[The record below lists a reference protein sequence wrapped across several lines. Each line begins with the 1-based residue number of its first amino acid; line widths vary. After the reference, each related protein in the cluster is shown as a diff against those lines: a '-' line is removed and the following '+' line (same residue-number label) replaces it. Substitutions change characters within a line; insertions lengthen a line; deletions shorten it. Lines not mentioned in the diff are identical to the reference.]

1 MAIPASSSSNPSSH
15 HVNPLSRAQTE
26 DYNSFVLEFSGHPS
40 ASYGNLRGSINN
52 QVAEVFTECVLQQF
66 NPSRYSERIT
76 RLNCPEKL
84 KSKAL
89 TLSRKYFEKYRKT
102 SFSLNP
108 EGIQQL
114 YKQKLVIRTES
125 EAALFEEVK
134 DRGGVANVGYQIKQK
149 DAQARVG
156 IMIAA
161 NSGLPGGALAFRPN
175 AITEN
180 DLNLITQEE
189 STWANVVLTNCK
201 NNPRAQQAFHD
212 NTIGNQWG
220 MVNKSD
226 TMTKQGIDFTKTMDA
241 SSYNSS
247 YIIPDQLIS
256 EVSVNPATQKKHL
269 NNGEVYYATF
279 VFADSVNANP
289 EIGSETGTMKRTLN
303 NKAVNDYDFFCK
315 CIKMKLRSALDAMAS
330 ESVTYPLIARLSCG
344 IYAHPSRKN
353 AIRNDFS
360 RLLIEV
366 LSESVGPRDEKR
378 GQYFTQVIM
387 PKI

>member
-1 MAIPASSSSNPSSH
+1 MAIPASSNSNQFIH
-15 HVNPLSRAQTE
+15 QVKTLNRAQIE
-26 DYNSFVLEFSGHPS
+26 DYNSFVLEFSEHPS
-40 ASYGNLRGSINN
+40 ASYGNLRGNINN

-66 NPSRYSERIT
+66 TPPQYSERIT
-76 RLNCPEKL
+76 HLNCPEKL

-89 TLSRKYFEKYRKT
+89 TLSRKYFEKYRKI

-114 YKQKLVIRTES
+114 YKQKLVVRTES
-125 EAALFEEVK
+125 EAALFEEIK

-149 DAQARVG
+149 DAEARVG

-161 NSGLPGGALAFRPN
+161 NSGLPGGALAYRPN
-175 AITEN
+175 AIIED

-201 NNPRAQQAFHD
+201 NNPRAQQAFHE

-226 TMTKQGIDFTKTMDA
+226 TMTKQGIDFTTATDA
-241 SSYNSS
+241 SSYNRS
-247 YIIPDQLIS
+247 YIISDQLIS
-256 EVSVNPATQKKHL
+256 AVSINPATQKKHL
-269 NNGEVYYATF
+269 NRGEAYYATF
-279 VFADSVNANP
+279 VFADSVNANL
-289 EIGSETGTMKRTLN
+289 EIGSKTGTMKRTLN
-303 NKAVNDYDFFCK
+303 QKAANDYDFFCK
-315 CIKMKLRSALDAMAS
+315 CIKAKLRSALDAMAS
-330 ESVTYPLIARLSCG
+330 DNITHPLIARLSCG
-344 IYAHPSRKN
+344 IYAHPSRKSE
-353 AIRNDFS
+353 IRHDFS

-366 LSESVGPRDEKR
+366 LSESVGQMGEKR